1 MELDAQLSSLL
12 TSALRNR
19 DAGAAAA
26 PLSRS
31 AAQSNVA
38 RAGELLRQH
47 QRRRATTSLA
57 RLTAPSCAAAA
68 EAVIATQVNSG
79 FVEWALQ
86 LARNL
91 DAVGRL
97 AQTVVFCEDEAAAR
111 AMRGVRGATNGAT
124 PRVFYD
130 ARIASN
136 VSERRRRDRHAEYLQ
151 IAYNKSLYVL
161 LLLRARRAVLFLDAD
176 VSVVCDPLPWLLR
189 HAAAADVLVTSDAP
203 DRGNDNGEYNG
214 GVFFARPTP
223 AAIAA
228 FERMDAS
235 ARRPSC
241 GADMRGARCNDL
253 RGVAHQRLFNL
264 ALAAPARGGGGGR
277 AGAARVRMVESELF
291 QSGRARLQLRK
302 AGAEFARMP
311 VLVHHS
317 GVDDLARKAA
327 AARRDGLWQ
336 AEGAPPPAVLFRRA
350 AGAALLGGCAV
361 PAPCANRSSG

>member
-1 MELDAQLSSLL
+1 M
-12 TSALRNR
+12 
-19 DAGAAAA
+19 
-26 PLSRS
+26 
-31 AAQSNVA
+31 A
-38 RAGELLRQH
+38 RAGEILRQH

-97 AQTVVFCEDEAAAR
+97 QQTVVFCEDEAAAR

-176 VSVVCDPLPWLLR
+176 VSVVCDRCLGCCAMR
-189 HAAAADVLVTSDAP
+189 
-203 DRGNDNGEYNG
+203 R
-214 GVFFARPTP
+214 RPTC
-223 AAIAA
+223 
-228 FERMDAS
+228 S
-235 ARRPSC
+235 
-241 GADMRGARCNDL
+241 
-253 RGVAHQRLFNL
+253 
-264 ALAAPARGGGGGR
+264 
-277 AGAARVRMVESELF
+277 
-291 QSGRARLQLRK
+291 
-302 AGAEFARMP
+302 
-311 VLVHHS
+311 
-317 GVDDLARKAA
+317 
-327 AARRDGLWQ
+327 
-336 AEGAPPPAVLFRRA
+336 
-350 AGAALLGGCAV
+350 
-361 PAPCANRSSG
+361 

>member
-97 AQTVVFCEDEAAAR
+97 QQTIIDSDMSPV
-111 AMRGVRGATNGAT
+111 
-124 PRVFYD
+124 PR
-130 ARIASN
+130 
-136 VSERRRRDRHAEYLQ
+136 
-151 IAYNKSLYVL
+151 
-161 LLLRARRAVLFLDAD
+161 LDHP
-176 VSVVCDPLPWLLR
+176 CIMPF
-189 HAAAADVLVTSDAP
+189 
-203 DRGNDNGEYNG
+203 G
-214 GVFFARPTP
+214 
-223 AAIAA
+223 
-228 FERMDAS
+228 
-235 ARRPSC
+235 
-241 GADMRGARCNDL
+241 
-253 RGVAHQRLFNL
+253 HQSIQ
-264 ALAAPARGGGGGR
+264 G
-277 AGAARVRMVESELF
+277 
-291 QSGRARLQLRK
+291 
-302 AGAEFARMP
+302 
-311 VLVHHS
+311 
-317 GVDDLARKAA
+317 
-327 AARRDGLWQ
+327 
-336 AEGAPPPAVLFRRA
+336 RA
-350 AGAALLGGCAV
+350 AGTEDLGTMIKRNTIAA
-361 PAPCANRSSG
+361 SG